1 MNHIDRHDQEYLARK
16 IRAQYTQRQRTELDE
31 LKALDH
37 RVKAPANGFAY
48 AFGTAAALVLG
59 AGMSL
64 MMTDIGGIIDLT
76 DPMIPGLVMGIAGI
90 FMAAVNYPIYRR
102 ILNGRRKKY
111 ARQVITLSDRLTEG

>member
-1 MNHIDRHDQEYLARK
+1 MNHMNHHDQEYLAQK

-37 RVKAPANGFAY
+37 KVKAPANGFAY
-48 AFGTAAALVLG
+48 VFGTVAALALG

-64 MMTDIGGIIDLT
+64 VMTDIGGIIDLT
-76 DPMIPGLVMGIAGI
+76 DPMIPGLLIGIAGI
-90 FMAAVNYPIYRR
+90 FMAAVNYPIYRK

-111 ARQVITLSDRLTEG
+111 AQQVIALSDRLAEG